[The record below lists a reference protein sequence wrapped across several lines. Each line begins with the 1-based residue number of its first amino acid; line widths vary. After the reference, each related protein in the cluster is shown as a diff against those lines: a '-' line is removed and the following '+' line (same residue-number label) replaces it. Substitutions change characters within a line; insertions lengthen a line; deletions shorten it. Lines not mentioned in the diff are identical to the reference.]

1 MYYFWLH
8 IKECVI
14 FYAYWLYYIQSL
26 AGKQYAQSLD
36 TTDSEN
42 LMFASSQPAPVILPS
57 IPDVLLSLIEKK
69 NRKSFTQP
77 TNNDNMIL
85 NAFLNMTVDV
95 TVAPMQ
101 FVSILLKYADLLIIV
116 LYYHSSLSL

>member
-1 MYYFWLH
+1 
-8 IKECVI
+8 
-14 FYAYWLYYIQSL
+14 
-26 AGKQYAQSLD
+26 
-36 TTDSEN
+36 
-42 LMFASSQPAPVILPS
+42 MFASSQPAPVILPS